1 MVTSTGWHELSR
13 LISDLLGET
22 LLLQSTFDNFTEVL
36 VLNVLDALISDNVG
50 CEDAISVSLLRL
62 NDALL
67 PG

>member
-50 CEDAISVSLLRL
+50 REDAISVALLRL